1 MIKYDIILKKGKL
14 VDPLNNVEGIYDVG
28 IKDGIIIDI
37 DQELSYTDADQV
49 LDVQGQIVM
58 PGVVDSHVHIV
69 RPDSKAAGYRMLIRA
84 GVTTAF
90 DFRGPVNRVVEEIIP
105 YGYGLNVGVLNGI
118 FPGNG
123 IKDTKGSATDIYDY
137 INKSVD
143 EGALGV
149 KLLGGHFPLEPE
161 TANLII
167 KTANKEKAY
176 VAYHAGSTKNGSN
189 INGLEEAIISA
200 DGLPLHL
207 AHVNS
212 YCRGL
217 INSPLEEVHKA
228 LDLLEKNPNIV
239 SESYLSSLNGTTGDL
254 DEDLLPKSHVT
265 RSCLK
270 MNNYEA
276 TKEGLGQALKD
287 SICGLYMRIGE
298 EMQLVWGIEAYERWV
313 QNGYKGNICFHVNSP
328 ISTVSC
334 AVSKNKDNRFIVDAI
349 STDGGSIPR
358 NCIISSGLLLVEYG
372 AITLKDFVWKA
383 SYMPAQLFGLTNKGH
398 LSLGAD
404 ADIVVVDPINKEAKI
419 TITNGKIAMIDGY
432 LIKQPGNLI
441 TTERAAKSLKEKSV
455 PFKTVDLGQSIFLGG
470 RDRVYSNR
478 RG

>member
-14 VDPLNNVEGIYDVG
+14 IDPLNNVEGIYDVG
-28 IKDGIIIDI
+28 IKDGIISDVSE
-37 DQELSYTDADQV
+37 ELNYNDADQV
-49 LDVQGQIVM
+49 LDVQGQLVM

-90 DFRGPVNRVVEEIIP
+90 DFKGSVNRVVDEIVP

-161 TANLII
+161 TASLII
-167 KTANKEKAY
+167 KTANKERVY

-189 INGLEEAIISA
+189 INGLEEAIVSA

-228 LDLLEKNPNIV
+228 LELLDRNQNIV
-239 SESYLSSLNGTTGDL
+239 SESYLSPLNGTTGDL
-254 DEDLLPKSHVT
+254 DENFLPKSHVT
-265 RSCLK
+265 RNCLK

-276 TKEGLGQALKD
+276 TKEGLGKALKE
-287 SICGLYMRIGE
+287 SVCGLYMRIGE
-298 EMQLVWGIEAYERWV
+298 EMQMIWGVEAYDRWV
-313 QNGYKGNICFHVNSP
+313 ANEYKGNICFPVNSP
-328 ISTVSC
+328 IATVSS
-334 AVSKNKDNRFIVDAI
+334 AISKNKNNRFIVDAI

-358 NCIISSGLLLVEYG
+358 NCIISNGLLLVEYG

-404 ADIVVVDPINKEAKI
+404 ADITVVDPINRQAKI
-419 TITNGKIAMIDGY
+419 TITNGKIAMINGY

-441 TTERAAKSLKEKSV
+441 TTERASKYLREKSV
-455 PFKTVDLGQSIFLGG
+455 PFKITDLDQSIFLGG

-478 RG
+478 KG